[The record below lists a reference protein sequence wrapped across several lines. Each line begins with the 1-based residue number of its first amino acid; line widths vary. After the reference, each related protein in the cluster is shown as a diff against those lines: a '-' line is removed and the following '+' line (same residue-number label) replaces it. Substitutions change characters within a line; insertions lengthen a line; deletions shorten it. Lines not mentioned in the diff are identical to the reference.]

1 MPKITVKNAVPRF
14 QGYRFNEDID
24 LEIENNSNVA
34 IIGPN
39 GAGKS
44 MLVDIMIGNT
54 AIKEGTAQI
63 TNEGKIVPRS
73 KIVYMSFRDIYRM
86 SDSTGRYY
94 QQRWNATETDESPI
108 VADILK
114 LNKYPK
120 SEQLID
126 KFKIGDIIQKR
137 LIYLSSGELRKM
149 QIFKSLLTEPEL
161 LIIDNPYIG
170 LDAES
175 RDMINAMLADLSEKS
190 GLQIILVLS
199 NPNEIPLWIDKVIP
213 VMDKVC
219 NTEFSRDA
227 FFENRSLIEKMFPET
242 AGNIEK
248 LPSTDINDLKSEYTN
263 AIIMKNVSVRYF
275 TKQILKDVHWTV
287 RRGEKWALLGRNGCG
302 KSTLLSL
309 VCGDNP
315 QRYAN
320 DITLFDRKS
329 GSGESIWEIKRN
341 IGYLSPDMHTY
352 YQENIPCIDVVA
364 SGFFDTIGLYR
375 KPNDEQREFAKYW
388 LRAFNAENLADKPF
402 LQISYGEQRL
412 ILLTR
417 VFVKTPSLVI
427 LDEPLHGLD
436 AGKKILAKQIIEK
449 YCSDE
454 KITLIYVTHYKH
466 EIPTCVTQIKTLVK
480 PEEQ

>member
-1 MPKITVKNAVPRF
+1 MPKIIVKKAVPRF
-14 QGYRFNEDID
+14 QGYRFNKDID

-54 AIKEGTAQI
+54 AIKEGTVEI

-94 QQRWNATETDESPI
+94 QQRWNATETDESPM
-108 VADILK
+108 VSDILK
-114 LNKYPK
+114 LNKYTN
-120 SEQLID
+120 SQQLID
-126 KFKIGDIIQKR
+126 KFNIGDIIQKR

-170 LDAES
+170 LDEES
-175 RDMINAMLADLSEKS
+175 REMINEMLADLSEQS

-199 NPNEIPLWIDKVIP
+199 NPNEIPAWIDKIVPVIG
-213 VMDKVC
+213 KVC
-219 NTEFSRDA
+219 NTEFSRTD
-227 FFENRSLIEKMFPET
+227 FFENNELIEKMFPET
-242 AGNIEK
+242 VSNIEN
-248 LPSTDINDLKSEYTN
+248 LPSNEINDVKSEYTN

-275 TKQILKDVHWTV
+275 TKQILKDVNWTV
-287 RRGEKWALLGRNGCG
+287 KRGEKWALLGRNGCG

-364 SGFFDTIGLYR
+364 SGFFDTIGLYK
-375 KPNDEQREFAKYW
+375 KPNDEQRKFAIHW

-480 PEEQ
+480 PE

>member
-1 MPKITVKNAVPRF
+1 MPKIIVKNAVPRF
-14 QGYRFNEDID
+14 QDYRFNDEIV
-24 LEIENNSNVA
+24 LEIENEDNVA

-44 MLVDIMIGNT
+44 MLIDIMIGNT
-54 AIKEGTAQI
+54 AIKEGKVEI
-63 TNEGKIVPRS
+63 SKDGKLVPRS
-73 KIVYMSFRDIYRM
+73 KIVYMSFRDIYKM

-94 QQRWNATETDESPI
+94 QQRWNATETDESPL

-114 LNKYPK
+114 INKYQNAGK
-120 SEQLID
+120 LID
-126 KFKIGDIIQKR
+126 MFNIGEIINKR
-137 LIYLSSGELRKM
+137 LIFLSSGELRKM

-175 RDMINAMLADLSEKS
+175 RDIINYMLADLSKQD
-190 GLQIILVLS
+190 GLQVILVLS
-199 NPNEIPLWIDKVIP
+199 NPNEIPNWINKVVP
-213 VMDKVC
+213 VIGKIC
-219 NTEFSRDA
+219 NTEYSRQV
-227 FFENRSLIEKMFPET
+227 FFEKTELLARMFPET
-242 AGNIEK
+242 VRKIDK
-248 LPSTDINDLKSEYTN
+248 LPCCDIDVDKCEYTN
-263 AIIMKNVSVRYF
+263 AIIMKNVSVSYF
-275 TKQILKDVHWTV
+275 TKQILKDVNWTV
-287 RRGEKWALLGRNGCG
+287 KRGEKWALLGKNGCG

-341 IGYLSPDMHTY
+341 IGYLSPDMQTY

-375 KPNDEQREFAKYW
+375 KPNDEQRKLAKNW
-388 LRAFNAENLADKPF
+388 LTVFNAEHLADRSF

-412 ILLTR
+412 VLLTR

-449 YCSDE
+449 YCSNE
-454 KITLIYVTHYKH
+454 KVTLIYVTHYTH
-466 EIPTCVTQIKTLVK
+466 EIPECVTQIKTLVK
-480 PEEQ
+480 P